1 MSEVVKTIHT
11 HGPTRLGT
19 ELAVLHQ
26 AGIVGLL
33 VPRGYELDS
42 ESIRIEYPTEF
53 VSLKKIFDAN
63 NVTLGPDAYLNDPS
77 FVRTCVFLYGI
88 GDVNVRNAKG
98 DGLLVD
104 EWGVP
109 CYGERHLGNMSWDG
123 KRVMYFDFESA
134 FAHRLWM
141 VKRRMVL
148 QGFLEIIPE
157 MSSVCDG
164 FRSAVRTIFN
174 EKKKEIKEEA
184 LCLPDHIDF
193 GVDQGWFLSGAQ
205 AAAMNNV
212 FDARLSFLEESC
224 K

>member
-1 MSEVVKTIHT
+1 MSDVVKTIHT

-26 AGIVGLL
+26 ARYAGLL
-33 VPRGYELDS
+33 VPRGYILDP
-42 ESIRIEYPTEF
+42 EGILIAYPPEF
-53 VSLKKIFDAN
+53 VDLKKMLEVN
-63 NVTLGPDAYLNDPS
+63 HVTLGPAAYLTDPS
-77 FVRTCVFLYGI
+77 FIRTCVFLYGI

-104 EWGVP
+104 DWGVP

-141 VKRRMVL
+141 VERRMSF

-164 FRSAVRTIFN
+164 FRSAVRTIFDEN
-174 EKKKEIKEEA
+174 KKEIREEA
-184 LCLPDHIDF
+184 VRLGSDVDF
-193 GVDQGWFLSGAQ
+193 GDAEGFFLSGAQ
-205 AAAMNNV
+205 AMSMCRV
-212 FDARLSFLEESC
+212 FRSRVLHLAEAF